1 MVEEVSLNSDWHIY
15 ILTSNLFQKNN
26 PAYMR
31 GSFYLFLLV
40 LF

>member
-1 MVEEVSLNSDWHIY
+1 
-15 ILTSNLFQKNN
+15 
-26 PAYMR
+26 MR